1 MNGLKSWIPACLWA
15 VVISA
20 ASTDACSAEH
30 TSRIILPVLHW
41 LLPHAPAATLE
52 LLHFVIRKCA
62 HFAEYFIFSVLVLR
76 AVRGQRRGWMLRWTL
91 VALAIAAAHSA
102 LDEFHQSFVPSRTAS
117 PWDSLLDTFGAS
129 VAQLAVWA
137 WFRHHA
143 EAECR
148 PTATTEPDSA

>member
-1 MNGLKSWIPACLWA
+1 VWA
-15 VVISA
+15 VVIST
-20 ASTDACSAEH
+20 ASTDAFSAEH
-30 TSRIILPVLHW
+30 TSRIILPFLHW
-41 LLPHAPAATLE
+41 LLPHAPVATLE

-62 HFAEYFIFSVLVLR
+62 HFAEYFLFSVLLLR
-76 AVRGQRRGWMLRWTL
+76 AVRGQRRGWMLRWAL
-91 VALAIAAAHSA
+91 VALAIAAAYSA

-143 EAECR
+143 EAERR